1 MGKLMTS
8 AATMQCGHG
17 IPIAPM
23 PNLMSTKV
31 FVEGNPVLLGTGPF
45 TVSGCPNMPTQAQ
58 PSNVPCTTLAF
69 TPMAKMVLV
78 EGKPPLMQDDQSQ
91 LNCSPPGNASI
102 SPITSK
108 VEAK

>member
-8 AATMQCGHG
+8 AATMKCGHS

-45 TVSGCPNMPTQAQ
+45 SVAGCPNMDASKGQK
-58 PSNVPCTTLAF
+58 PCTTLSF
-69 TPMAKMVLV
+69 TPMAMKVLV
-78 EGKPPLMQDDQSQ
+78 ENKPPLMQDDQAQ
-91 LNCSPPGNASI
+91 LDCAPPGNPSI
-102 SPITSK
+102 SPVTSK